1 MARVLI
7 VDDSA
12 VARKSLRQIVTSLG
26 HEVVGEVINGSQAFV
41 EWHSA

>member
-12 VARKSLRQIVTSLG
+12 VARKILREIVTSLG
-26 HEVVGEVINGSQAFV
+26 HVVVGEVPNGS
-41 EWHSA
+41 